1 MHEGIADIYSLLEE
15 RRLKE
20 ALVQLQAISLQ
31 IADWDLRNRIEEVA
45 TNYNYMLQYTR
56 MGVNDPK
63 RKDMYCDILLAT
75 YELTDLTDITL
86 QIPYQGGIYFDLQRT
101 FKQRPAASYSNL
113 LMRLEAFTEDIGT
126 VSILYTNPNQ
136 RKDEI
141 EKICQN
147 RENTLDALF
156 NKTWTSLRWS
166 DAEASEA
173 QQIIDSL
180 LVGSNDKSIFISA
193 VMLSL
198 LQIFDKQKIHFLIHN
213 YKNEDIQVSQRT
225 IVSLVLVMEK
235 YHSRIENYAQIK
247 SQFSLLLDN
256 DAFCKNLHTI
266 YMQIAMTKTTP
277 QVSKKMNEDII
288 PGIIKMQGGKMS
300 YHEKDEEVDMNPDWE
315 KWMDNSGLGNKLREM
330 DNLLQ
335 EGADVYHS
343 SFSMLKNV
351 PFFNKV
357 SHWFYPFDKYQPT
370 VLPLAQSMANDSIN
384 TLNLLMN
391 SDLFCNSDK
400 YSLCFSLTSMNDEA
414 KKMMLNQLPQEKDMS
429 DIQKEMMQRTIDRS
443 KEAKCISR
451 HYIQDL
457 YRFSTLWTT
466 KNTNQIGTLLK
477 NIDPIGNNSY
487 FNKVLRSIDYMWDA
501 AAFHFHIKDYEQ
513 ALRLYEHLLY
523 CVGDNEV
530 IHQRMGYIYQKKKN
544 WSKAIEHYKKSDL
557 IVPDNVWAQK
567 HIAQC
572 YKLTE
577 RYTEALEI
585 YKKLE
590 TLNPDDLGITQQIGE
605 CLIKEEEYDIALPY
619 FYKLEYLGKNRTN
632 ARKAI
637 AWCQLCSGNYSEAL
651 KHYHQLLQEETTD
664 KHDWLNAGHA
674 YLLMGN
680 MQQAIEHYTRV
691 SELCKNHTEFYDLFM
706 KDLYMFIKA
715 GFSKDD
721 LVVLIDLFVYAP
733 H

>member
-1 MHEGIADIYSLLEE
+1 MHEGIADIYRLLED

-20 ALVQLQAISLQ
+20 ALVQLQAVSLQ
-31 IADWDLRNRIEEVA
+31 IADWDLRNRIEEVS
-45 TNYNYMLQYTR
+45 TNYNYMLQYAR

-63 RKDMYCDILLAT
+63 RKDMYNDILLAT
-75 YELTDLTDITL
+75 YELTDLADITL
-86 QIPYQGGIYFDLQRT
+86 QIPHQGGIYFDLQRA
-101 FKQRPAASYSNL
+101 FKQRPAVSYSNL

-136 RKDEI
+136 RKAET

-147 RENTLDALF
+147 RENTLDELF
-156 NKTWTSLRWS
+156 NKTWTNLRWS

-180 LVGSNDKSIFISA
+180 LVGSNDKAILISA
-193 VMLSL
+193 VMMSL

-213 YKNEDIQVSQRT
+213 CKNEDIQVSQRA
-225 IVSLVLVMEK
+225 IVSLVLVVEK
-235 YHSRIENYAQIK
+235 HYPRIENYTQIQ
-247 SQFSLLLDN
+247 SQLSLLLDN
-256 DAFCKNLHTI
+256 DAFCKSLHTI
-266 YMQIAMTKTTP
+266 YMQIAMTRTTP

-288 PGIIKMQGGKMS
+288 PGIIKMQGDKMPFQ
-300 YHEKDEEVDMNPDWE
+300 EKDEEVDINPDWE

-330 DNLLQ
+330 DNLIR

-343 SFSMLKNV
+343 AFSMLKNI

-384 TLNLLMN
+384 TFNLLMN

-400 YSLCFSLTSMNDEA
+400 YSLCFSLTGMNDEV
-414 KKMMLNQLPQEKDMS
+414 KKMVLSQLPQEKDMS
-429 DIQKEMMQRTIDRS
+429 DMQKELVQRTIDRS

-466 KNTNQIGTLLK
+466 GDSNQTGKLLK
-477 NIDPIGNNSY
+477 DIDPIGNSNY
-487 FNKVLRSIDYMWDA
+487 FNKVLRSVDYMWDA
-501 AAFHFHIKDYEQ
+501 AAFHFQIKDYDR
-513 ALRLYEHLLY
+513 AYRLYFHLLY

-530 IHQRMGYIYQKKKN
+530 IHQRLGYIYQKKKD
-544 WSKAIEHYKKSDL
+544 WLKAIEHYKKSDL
-557 IVPDNVWAQK
+557 IVPDNVWALK

-577 RYTEALEI
+577 RYKEAIEI

-590 TLNPDDLGITQQIGE
+590 ALCPDDLGITQQIGE
-605 CLIKEEEYDIALPY
+605 CLIKEKEYDNALPY
-619 FYKLEYLGKNRTN
+619 FYKLEYLGKNPIN

-637 AWCQLCSGNYSEAL
+637 AWCMLCLGNYGEAL
-651 KHYHQLLQEETTD
+651 KHYHNLLQEETAD
-664 KHDWLNAGHA
+664 KNDWLNTGHT
-674 YLLMGN
+674 YLLIGN
-680 MQQAIEHYTRV
+680 MPQAIEHYTRA
-691 SELCKNHTEFYDLFM
+691 SELCKNHTELYNMFM
-706 KDLYMFIKA
+706 KDLSLFIKA
-715 GFSKDD
+715 GLSKDD
-721 LVVLIDLFVYAP
+721 LVVLIDLFV
-733 H
+733 